1 MKTVPNNASVADF
14 IESLDNPQRKSDSK
28 TLLTLMQ
35 NITKELPK
43 MWGDSIVGFG
53 SYHYR
58 YESGREGDWFVTG
71 FSPRKQ
77 SMTIYIMG
85 GLGKLEAELVK
96 LGKHTTGKSCLYIKK
111 LDQVETN
118 VLQDLISSS
127 IKSIEDA
134 S

>member
-1 MKTVPNNASVADF
+1 MKTVPNNANVADF
-14 IESLDNPQRKSDSK
+14 IEGLENPQRKSDSK

-35 NITKELPK
+35 NITKEPPK

-85 GLGKLEAELVK
+85 GLGKFEAELIK

-111 LDQVETN
+111 LDQVDMS
-118 VLQDLISSS
+118 VLEGMIR
-127 IKSIEDA
+127 KSVKTFKTTR
-134 S
+134 

>member
-14 IESLDNPQRKSDSK
+14 IEGLDNPQRKSDSK

-35 NITKELPK
+35 NITKEPPK

-58 YESGREGDWFVTG
+58 YKSGREGDWFVTG

-85 GLGKLEAELVK
+85 GLGKFEAELIK

-111 LDQVETN
+111 LDQVDMS
-118 VLQDLISSS
+118 VLESMIR
-127 IKSIEDA
+127 KSFK
-134 S
+134 SFKTTR